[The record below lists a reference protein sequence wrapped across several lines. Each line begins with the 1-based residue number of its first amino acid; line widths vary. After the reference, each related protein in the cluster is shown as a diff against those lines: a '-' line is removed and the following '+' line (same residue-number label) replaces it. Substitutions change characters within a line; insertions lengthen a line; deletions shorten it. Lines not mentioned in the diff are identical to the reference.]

1 MKAWKIV
8 LHALAAI
15 DALCA
20 AALIWAAVAFF
31 RSGQEEENA
40 GAALL
45 AIVLMGLGLFTLA
58 AAAWLLS
65 LARKPV
71 VPRHAIAVVVAGLLP
86 PIAVA
91 PFAWDAYLRSTT
103 TLQLACSN
111 LHRADPQREV
121 AIYVNSYTYFAL
133 FHPWIAHQPD
143 TRYQVRD
150 AAGNVKEFRLRCTRN
165 GPCTVQN
172 ATEQELRAAVS
183 QMLPPCPAPP
193 DR

>member
-45 AIVLMGLGLFTLA
+45 AVVLMGLGLFTLA

-71 VPRHAIAVVVAGLLP
+71 VPRHA
-86 PIAVA
+86 
-91 PFAWDAYLRSTT
+91 T
-103 TLQLACSN
+103 
-111 LHRADPQREV
+111 DPQREV

-133 FHPWIAHQPD
+133 FHPWLAHQPD
-143 TRYQVRD
+143 TRYQLRD

-165 GPCTVQN
+165 GPCTVKN